1 MTSYTL
7 YHHPYSICSIMVRYT
22 LALRGPSKDPS
33 SKIDVTEK
41 VVDIFNS
48 AQLEEDF
55 LVNINPKGQVRLR
68 PSTLTH
74 LHSGSLPTNT
84 LCFHSRSPS

>member
-22 LALRGPSKDPS
+22 LALRGSPKDPS
-33 SKIDVTEK
+33 SQINVTEK
-41 VVDIFNS
+41 VVDIFHE

-55 LVNINPKGQVRLR
+55 LLNINAKGQVRTFPLPHPPS
-68 PSTLTH
+68 PSTTPQLTP
-74 LHSGSLPTNT
+74 SPPT
-84 LCFHSRSPS
+84 RSPS